1 MRYIHRTD
9 PADLDCAVRYSER
22 AIELDSELGEPYP
35 WLSYAYMRRGK
46 IEEAIRTGHKGV
58 ELQPDLVLSHYFLA
72 ASYLAQS
79 ERDAASYQPAV
90 EHFLDATLTD
100 PRRGATW
107 LCLGQIALLSGEYD
121 RAEQL
126 LLNCLE
132 VERRGPGFGYFV
144 GSEMLLATVKQ
155 RRGDKL
161 GAREMYAASTAS
173 LESCDH
179 VYREAFLALTACG
192 LGDVLLREGRT
203 DNALT
208 EFRRASRL
216 VKEYPR
222 MLGRQRVL
230 TRALVGMGAVHASQG
245 ESSHARELL
254 EEATQ
259 VLTEIA
265 ASPQT
270 WLWEGA
276 LDNCITASALQRRD

>member
-1 MRYIHRTD
+1 MLLPHDRAKRSAIS
-9 PADLDCAVRYSER
+9 DLGAAWRPWHGRGLPGARCPSGTPGRSQLSVAELCLHAKGKNRGGHSYR
-22 AIELDSELGEPYP
+22 AQ
-35 WLSYAYMRRGK
+35 
-46 IEEAIRTGHKGV
+46 GV

-100 PRRGATW
+100 PRWGATW
-107 LCLGQIALLSGEYD
+107 LCLGQIALLCGEYD
-121 RAEQL
+121 RSEQL

-132 VERRGPGFGYFV
+132 VERRGPGFGYFL

-222 MLGRQRVL
+222 MLGPTAPSHSC
-230 TRALVGMGAVHASQG
+230 TRGDGCGPRLAG
-245 ESSHARELL
+245 
-254 EEATQ
+254 
-259 VLTEIA
+259 
-265 ASPQT
+265 
-270 WLWEGA
+270 
-276 LDNCITASALQRRD
+276 